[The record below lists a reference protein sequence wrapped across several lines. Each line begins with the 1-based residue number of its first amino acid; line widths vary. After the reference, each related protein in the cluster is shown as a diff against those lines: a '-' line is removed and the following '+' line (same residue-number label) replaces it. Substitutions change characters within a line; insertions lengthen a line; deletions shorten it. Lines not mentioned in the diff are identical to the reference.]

1 MVQLREIG
9 KTGVKVPA
17 IGLGCMETS
26 AIYGTSDSTE
36 SLKVLNRAIEIG
48 CTFWDTSASINT
60 CIYTILLS
68 QFLKEHRDKIFICTK
83 FGYIRKPDQS
93 YEVSGKREYV
103 RQACESSL
111 KRLGVDY
118 IDLYYQHRVDPNTPI
133 EETVKAMAELVKE
146 GKVKYL
152 GISECSAETLRRAYK
167 VHPISAI
174 QVEYGPW
181 LINIENNGIME
192 ACRELGVTIVAFG
205 TLGRGFLSGTI
216 KSFDDLEPN
225 DLRRKI
231 PRFQGENFKKNLELV
246 YKLQELSTK
255 KGLTPSQLCLA
266 WTLAQRDNIIII
278 PGTKRIKYLEE
289 NFNTQNIRL
298 TNEDLDEIRQVI
310 NSIEMVGTIHPE
322 WAMKVRNIFY

>member
-48 CTFWDTSASINT
+48 CTFWDTSD
-60 CIYTILLS
+60 IYGIDGHNERLLS

-103 RQACESSL
+103 RQACERSL

-231 PRFQGENFKKNLELV
+231 PRFQ
-246 YKLQELSTK
+246 
-255 KGLTPSQLCLA
+255 A

-322 WAMKVRNIFY
+322 WAMKYINI

>member
-9 KTGVKVPA
+9 KTGVKIPA

-48 CTFWDTSASINT
+48 CTFWDTSD
-60 CIYTILLS
+60 IYGIDGHNERLLS

-103 RQACESSL
+103 RQACERSL

-181 LINIENNGIME
+181 FINIENNGIME

-231 PRFQGENFKKNLELV
+231 PRFQ
-246 YKLQELSTK
+246 
-255 KGLTPSQLCLA
+255 A

-322 WAMKVRNIFY
+322 WAMKYINI

>member
-9 KTGVKVPA
+9 KTGVKIPA

-48 CTFWDTSASINT
+48 CTFWDTSD
-60 CIYTILLS
+60 IYGIDGHNERLLS

-103 RQACESSL
+103 RQACERSL

-181 LINIENNGIME
+181 FINIENNGIME

-231 PRFQGENFKKNLELV
+231 PRFQ
-246 YKLQELSTK
+246 
-255 KGLTPSQLCLA
+255 A

-289 NFNTQNIRL
+289 NFNTQNICL

-322 WAMKVRNIFY
+322 WAMKYINI